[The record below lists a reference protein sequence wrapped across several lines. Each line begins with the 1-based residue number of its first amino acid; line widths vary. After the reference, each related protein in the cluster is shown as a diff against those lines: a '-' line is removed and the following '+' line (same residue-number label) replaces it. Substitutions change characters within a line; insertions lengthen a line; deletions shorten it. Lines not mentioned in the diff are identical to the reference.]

1 MDERLA
7 SRRRWWPTAGT
18 LRDRWLEIAA
28 YVVFAVADL
37 FLSFWGQPHS
47 VRFND
52 SATYMTVSFT
62 GSSGRLW
69 FVPLMFRLAGD
80 DVWRVVLQTFV
91 GVACWCLLAGQVAKG
106 LVTRAGRLAGVAVTL
121 LLALTPEV
129 VQWNRAILSE
139 SLAISM
145 SALLLAA
152 GFWFAR
158 QPGWWSLGG
167 LCTTALAWAFCRQ
180 VQALVV
186 VLLVVPLVVLVVR
199 WPGRRAL
206 CLTGAVAIAGLAVWG
221 ITDSVQPG
229 AIPRFNSIAII
240 RYRAGTDPAEMTY
253 LRHHGLPE
261 KAPLR
266 SPIPFARVGLP
277 VNVTEHADSKDMVR
291 LIKDP
296 ALVTW
301 VDHHWDDVYAG
312 YLLSHPGE
320 ALGPP
325 VANAPYLMTVN
336 PDYVRA
342 IELPPWLSD
351 AVYGD
356 TATYLLVLASLAAV
370 SVVLA
375 AVRRRVTPFMAV
387 CLLAVGFDYVWTVAV
402 WNLSASELSRLYEPG
417 AVIAHLVLALL
428 VISAAE
434 GLARRHPADGQV
446 GPVTI
451 STEMASTARST
462 ADSVRRRS
470 PTRDSGPASASGTS
484 NRMAI
489 WSPAR

>member
-1 MDERLA
+1 MDERLT
-7 SRRRWWPTAGT
+7 SRRRRRPTVGT

-28 YVVFAVADL
+28 YVLFAAADL

-80 DVWRVVLQTFV
+80 DTWRVVLQTLV
-91 GVACWCLLAGQVAKG
+91 GVACWCLLAEQVARG
-106 LVTRAGRLAGVAVTL
+106 LVARVGRFAGVAVTL

-158 QPGWWSLGG
+158 RPGWWSLGG
-167 LCTTALAWAFCRQ
+167 LCATALAWAFCRQ

-186 VLLVVPLVVLVVR
+186 VLLAVPLLVLAVR

-206 CLTGAVAIAGLAVWG
+206 CLTGAVVMVGLAAWG
-221 ITDSVQPG
+221 IADSVQPG
-229 AIPRFNSIAII
+229 AISRFNSIAVI
-240 RYRAGTDPAEMTY
+240 RYRAGTDPAELAY
-253 LRHHGLPE
+253 LRRHGLPE
-261 KAPLR
+261 VAPLR
-266 SPIPFARVGLP
+266 RPIPFARVGLP
-277 VNVTEHADSKDMVR
+277 VNVTEHANSKDMVR
-291 LIKDP
+291 LVEDP
-296 ALVTW
+296 ALATW

-312 YLLSHPGE
+312 YLLSHPGQ

-325 VANAPYLMTVN
+325 VANAPYLMTGN
-336 PDYVRA
+336 PDYVQA
-342 IELPPWLSD
+342 IELPSWLSD
-351 AVYGD
+351 VVYGD
-356 TATYLLVLASLAAV
+356 TATYLLVLVSLAAV
-370 SVVLA
+370 LVILA

-402 WNLSASELSRLYEPG
+402 WNLSASELLRLYEPE
-417 AVIAHLVLALL
+417 AVIAHLILALL
-428 VISAAE
+428 VVAAVERLMRRQSADDQVDAE
-434 GLARRHPADGQV
+434 I
-446 GPVTI
+446 I
-451 STEMASTARST
+451 STEMASTATST